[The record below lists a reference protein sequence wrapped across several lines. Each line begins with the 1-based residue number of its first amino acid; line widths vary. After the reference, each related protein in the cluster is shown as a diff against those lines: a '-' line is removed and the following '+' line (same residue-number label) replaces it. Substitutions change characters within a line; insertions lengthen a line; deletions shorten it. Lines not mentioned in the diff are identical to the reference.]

1 MDETLEEW
9 LSAEVA
15 SDGLVNNSVKT
26 PSENYVCMYS
36 ITAASNQLNQ
46 CKQCCSHMPIHSYLV
61 GFLGSSYALDGIA
74 CFSSYYFPSFRDGG
88 WEYEGRVG
96 FVGLRR

>member
-15 SDGLVNNSVKT
+15 SDGLVTNSVKT

-46 CKQCCSHMPIHSYLV
+46 CKQCCSHMPIHFYMV
-61 GFLGSSYALDGIA
+61 GFLGSCHALDGIA
-74 CFSSYYFPSFRDGG
+74 CFYSY
-88 WEYEGRVG
+88 
-96 FVGLRR
+96 

>member
-9 LSAEVA
+9 LSAKVA
-15 SDGLVNNSVKT
+15 SDGLVTNSVKT

-61 GFLGSSYALDGIA
+61 GFLGSCYALDGIA
-74 CFSSYYFPSFRDGG
+74 CFSSY
-88 WEYEGRVG
+88 
-96 FVGLRR
+96 